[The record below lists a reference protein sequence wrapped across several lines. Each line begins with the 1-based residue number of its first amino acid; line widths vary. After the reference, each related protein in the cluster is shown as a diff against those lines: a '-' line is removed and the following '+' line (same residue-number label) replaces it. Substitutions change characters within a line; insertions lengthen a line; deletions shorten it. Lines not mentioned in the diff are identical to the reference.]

1 MQEPQDVSAGN
12 LRTSIHLPRPPTGCL
27 QNMVRQTPANR
38 QCSIAAA
45 SIYHNDFD
53 SGRKH
58 AQMFQKSAD
67 NRGFIQ
73 HRNDN

>member
-12 LRTSIHLPRPPTGCL
+12 LRTGIHLPRAPAGCL
-27 QNMVRQTPANR
+27 QNMVRQTLANR
-38 QCSIAAA
+38 QYSITAA
-45 SIYHNDFD
+45 SIYHNDFGL
-53 SGRKH
+53 GRKQ

-73 HRNDN
+73 HRDDN